1 MITLKKP
8 NGSSFRL
15 NKFFFEE
22 MSVYELKRQRDEL
35 KTKVNDLEKD
45 IKKAELLEGPD
56 VIVTLYKSRVKIPR
70 TKLIDFVTKQTT
82 NVTIVRDPKDILDT
96 DFDLKKP
103 DALKCSKCNKSG
115 VRLWRRYGQTQL
127 DTPLYCGYHIPYGC
141 SHFFITDNTKTRLE
155 SCTDNT
161 NWVAAVIYGGGD
173 FKNDPVIDDA
183 EKAEWLKLPIE

>member
-1 MITLKKP
+1 
-8 NGSSFRL
+8 
-15 NKFFFEE
+15 
-22 MSVYELKRQRDEL
+22 MSVSDLKRQRDEL
-35 KTKVNDLEKD
+35 KIKVDALEKD

-56 VIVTLYKSRVKIPR
+56 VIVALDKSRVKIPR

-103 DALKCSKCNKSG
+103 DAFKCYRCKKSG
-115 VRLWRRYGQTQL
+115 VRLWRKYGQTQL

-141 SHFFITDNTKTRLE
+141 SHFVVIDNTKTRLE
-155 SCTDNT
+155 SCNGGDP
-161 NWVAAVIYGGGD
+161 WVAAVVYGGGV
-173 FKNDPVIDDA
+173 FKNSTDIDDA